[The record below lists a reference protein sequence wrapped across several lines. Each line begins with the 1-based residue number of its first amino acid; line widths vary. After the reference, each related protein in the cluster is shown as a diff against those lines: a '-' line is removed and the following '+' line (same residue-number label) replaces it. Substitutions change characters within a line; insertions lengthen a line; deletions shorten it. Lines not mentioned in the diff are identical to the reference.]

1 LTTVASLNGDWR
13 DIDYKFLDG
22 IRGLGA
28 FIVYINHFFCEFEP
42 FVKPKDPNE
51 IPKTPKWL

>member
-1 LTTVASLNGDWR
+1 MASLNGDWR

-42 FVKPKDPNE
+42 FVKPAHPE
-51 IPKTPKWL
+51 EEPKTPKWL